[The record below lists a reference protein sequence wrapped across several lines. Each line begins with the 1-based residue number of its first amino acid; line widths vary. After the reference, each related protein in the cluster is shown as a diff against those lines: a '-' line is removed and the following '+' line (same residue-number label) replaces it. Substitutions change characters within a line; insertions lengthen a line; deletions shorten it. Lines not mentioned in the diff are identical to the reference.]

1 MELEVQLMIAVGLIQ
16 ANLIPKFQGDFV
28 TGVSISRDWEPGSSD
43 PEGHRN
49 RCANGAMLI
58 AES

>member
-1 MELEVQLMIAVGLIQ
+1 MIAVGLIQ
-16 ANLIPKFQGDFV
+16 ANLIPKFQGDFI

-49 RCANGAMLI
+49 RCANGAMLT